1 MRKWFEI
8 HPLFASLIIWGAN
21 IIFTLGGAL
30 ALSALF
36 PGVVGYG
43 RGLSQS
49 LILVLIGA
57 ALVAVLLA
65 ATGWWRMAGF
75 VGQKHWRNLRL
86 LILPAALLFL
96 PFIRGVRVP
105 PASELLVLT
114 LGYAATAFFEESIY
128 RGAVLGLMRP
138 TGIWPAVIVSSLLFG
153 LAHLP
158 NIALRGN
165 PALIGL
171 QAFGAG
177 VEGVGLAALR
187 LRTRT
192 IWPLIALH
200 LFHDLFLQMGTLPVP
215 MISAIYSTVLLFYG
229 IYLLR
234 PVARAEMEQ
243 DQSTASQR
251 VAAG

>member
-1 MRKWFEI
+1 MRKWFED
-8 HPLFASLIIWGAN
+8 HPLAASLIIWGAN
-21 IIFTLGGAL
+21 IVFTLGGAL
-30 ALSALF
+30 VLSALL
-36 PGVVGYG
+36 PGIPGYG

-57 ALVAVLLA
+57 ALVALLLA
-65 ATGWWRMAGF
+65 ATGWWRTAGF
-75 VGQKHWRNLRL
+75 VGPEHWRNLRL
-86 LILPAALLFL
+86 LVLPAVLLFL

-105 PASELLVLT
+105 PANELFILA
-114 LGYAATAFFEESIY
+114 LGYTATAFFEEGIY
-128 RGAVLGLMRP
+128 RGAILGLMRP
-138 TGIWPAVIVSSLLFG
+138 LGIWPAVIASSLLFG

-165 PALIGL
+165 AGLIGL
-171 QAFGAG
+171 QAFGAA

-234 PVARAEMEQ
+234 PTARADVEH
-243 DQSTASQR
+243 DQLAPR
-251 VAAG
+251 EIAAA